1 MSDLQKLD
9 WFDFDFPKEIKI
21 RKWTDDYSFPNNI
34 LILKQIRF
42 LILTDEE

>member
-9 WFDFDFPKEIKI
+9 WFDFDFPREIKI
-21 RKWTDDYSFPNNI
+21 RKWTDNDSFPNNI

-42 LILTDEE
+42 LVSTDLE